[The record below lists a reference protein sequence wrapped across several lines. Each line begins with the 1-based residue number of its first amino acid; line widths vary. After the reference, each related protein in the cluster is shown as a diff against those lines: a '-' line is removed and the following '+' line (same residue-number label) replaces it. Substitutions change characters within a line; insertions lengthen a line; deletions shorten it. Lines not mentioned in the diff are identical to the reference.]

1 MQLHFNFTPFFPVCF
16 ESVEIG
22 DWRLQDI
29 CCCDSFV
36 VLLSFVGSTG
46 ADDNDREFSIG
57 HKGRSG
63 FTALFVDLVER
74 LLKLF
79 ALLVVLPGA
88 SQSNCIAAT
97 SILVSKFGNSVR
109 LVLVFAPKLLTVST
123 ATICPSFYLPITRPW
138 LKISFRW
145 LAFYRTIQFL
155 LQINLRESFNCFLLM
170 EKFCHVKPFT
180 P

>member
-1 MQLHFNFTPFFPVCF
+1 M
-16 ESVEIG
+16 EIG
-22 DWRLQDI
+22 DYRT
-29 CCCDSFV
+29 FV
-36 VLLSFVGSTG
+36 AVIRSLSYCPSLVQLGLTITIANFPLDTKDEV
-46 ADDNDREFSIG
+46 E
-57 HKGRSG
+57 

-74 LLKLF
+74 LPKLI

-97 SILVSKFGNSVR
+97 SILVSKFGNFVR

-145 LAFYRTIQFL
+145 LAFYRTI
-155 LQINLRESFNCFLLM
+155 
-170 EKFCHVKPFT
+170 
-180 P
+180 

>member
-1 MQLHFNFTPFFPVCF
+1 M
-16 ESVEIG
+16 EIG
-22 DWRLQDI
+22 DYRT
-29 CCCDSFV
+29 FV
-36 VLLSFVGSTG
+36 AVIRSLSYCPSLVQLGLTITIANFPLDTKDEV
-46 ADDNDREFSIG
+46 EFTS
-57 HKGRSG
+57 
-63 FTALFVDLVER
+63 LFVDLVER
-74 LLKLF
+74 LLKLI

-145 LAFYRTIQFL
+145 LAFYRTI
-155 LQINLRESFNCFLLM
+155 
-170 EKFCHVKPFT
+170 
-180 P
+180 